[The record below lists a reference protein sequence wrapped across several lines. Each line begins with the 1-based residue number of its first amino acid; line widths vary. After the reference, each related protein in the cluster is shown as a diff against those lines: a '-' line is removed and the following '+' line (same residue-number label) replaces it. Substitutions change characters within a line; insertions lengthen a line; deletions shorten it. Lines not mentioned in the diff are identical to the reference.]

1 MGLSDGAPSMKG
13 FVFPI
18 VRRDFAPKPQPELL
32 ENFDAGHPID
42 GTKCMRCS
50 EPRWAHPTS
59 GELVLCRDHA
69 HEVARGEARAPALR
83 RNIDCQATSRKV
95 LIVDQLPD
103 DPSGRT

>member
-1 MGLSDGAPSMKG
+1 MKE
-13 FVFPI
+13 FIFPI

-32 ENFDAGHPID
+32 EKFDLGHPIE

-50 EPRWAHPTS
+50 EPRWSHPTT

-69 HEVARGEARAPALR
+69 LAVVRGEARAPALR
-83 RNIDCQATSRKV
+83 RNIDYQATSRRS

-103 DPSGRT
+103 DPDDR